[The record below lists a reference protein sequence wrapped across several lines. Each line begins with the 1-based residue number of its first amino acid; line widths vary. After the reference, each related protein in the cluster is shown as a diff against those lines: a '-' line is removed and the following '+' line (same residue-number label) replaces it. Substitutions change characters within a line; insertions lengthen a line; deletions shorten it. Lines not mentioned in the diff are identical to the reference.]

1 MKCKFYDICNIL
13 SHSYSKLKDLNG
25 NINGRPFM
33 IPPKGKPILWEELT
47 WKDVDKLT
55 RTMKMAI
62 IPTAACEQHGPHLPL
77 SVDTIDC
84 YEVAKRVSER
94 TGVPVVPPLTYG
106 CSQSHGDFPGTL
118 SIRPET
124 MTRMICEIAEWL
136 YRSRIRKV
144 LILNGHMWNWGPIYS
159 ARENLRYDFPDL
171 QVRVLNWWET
181 TPNTMAKL
189 VEDCPVFPSYIH
201 ANIAE
206 TACVLAVRPDLVD
219 MTEAVDE
226 EDYETFFEYRM
237 DHYSKTGVVGRG
249 ATKASA
255 KLGQELFQM
264 VVDQLVPM
272 VEKALAEKNP
282 RSHNSNNNASNNHSV
297 GLRREKGKAD
307 YGNRGRNKAEKT

>member
-1 MKCKFYDICNIL
+1 
-13 SHSYSKLKDLNG
+13 
-25 NINGRPFM
+25 M

-47 WKDVDKLT
+47 WKDVGELT
-55 RTMKMAI
+55 KTMNMAI

-84 YEVAKRVSER
+84 YEVAKRVSKR

-124 MTRMICEIAEWL
+124 MMRMICEISEWL

-189 VEDCPVFPSYIH
+189 VEDCPVSPSYIH

-206 TACVLAVRPDLVD
+206 TACVLAVRPDLVN
-219 MTEAVDE
+219 MKQAIDE
-226 EDYETFFEYRM
+226 EDYDTFFEYRM
-237 DHYSKTGVVGRG
+237 DQYSKTGVVGRG
-249 ATKASA
+249 ATKATP
-255 KLGQELFQM
+255 KLGEELFQM
-264 VVDQLVPM
+264 VVDELVPM

-282 RSHNSNNNASNNHSV
+282 RSRNSSNTSNNHTAK
-297 GLRREKGKAD
+297 LTREKGKTD
-307 YGNRGRNKAEKT
+307 QEKRGRNKAE

>member
-1 MKCKFYDICNIL
+1 MT
-13 SHSYSKLKDLNG
+13 
-25 NINGRPFM
+25 
-33 IPPKGKPILWEELT
+33 PPKGKPILWEELT
-47 WKDVDKLT
+47 WKDVDELT

-94 TGVPVVPPLTYG
+94 TGVPVVPPLSYG
-106 CSQSHGDFPGTL
+106 CSQSHGNFPGTL
-118 SIRPET
+118 SLRPET

-189 VEDCPVFPSYIH
+189 VEDCPVSPSYIH

-206 TACVLAVRPDLVD
+206 TACVLAVRPDLVN
-219 MTEAVDE
+219 MGEAIDE
-226 EDYETFFEYRM
+226 EDYDTFFEYRM
-237 DHYSKTGVVGRG
+237 DHYSKSGVVGRG
-249 ATKASA
+249 ATKATA

-272 VEKALAEKNP
+272 VERGLAEKNP
-282 RSHNSNNNASNNHSV
+282 RSRNSIKTGNNHTAK
-297 GLRREKGKAD
+297 LTREKGKTD
-307 YGNRGRNKAEKT
+307 YGKRGRNRAEKT